1 MPTSAELTNK
11 TDDKDNP
18 IYWSVLH
25 HKNVNAHD
33 QDSNTDVGIPRVIRH
48 EKEPL
53 VKKSSTKS
61 DITEVEYGSATGD
74 QKKRHKRKWSR
85 VRELVKTNE
94 LVSQSIMNISLVHRW
109 IPTHWLFSFLGCQ
122 FVHYMPEND
131 DDRSLT
137 ESLSPT
143 HKGASHAIRG
153 KWSDINDAAYELTLR
168 ECLLFTLTL
177 LGCGVIAYSYVFER
191 WPVLDSLYFTT
202 VILTTVGY
210 GDVTPTTRWGKLFA
224 SVFAL
229 GGIVILG
236 LALGVVG
243 SRLVEAEIEATEQM
257 KEKSSKALEKAMR
270 VSHRHPRRSLD
281 ANQFGSSASLDS
293 LESVESIDTV
303 SNRPSFEEKGMSL
316 KFCSGFRRA
325 FELFQHHLPGFGP
338 LLIGA
343 LIIARLEDWDWVDA
357 VYYCVVTS
365 TVSVAYENVCIYY
378 FSSNFSCLLMPV

>member
-1 MPTSAELTNK
+1 MSSNEEPKKE
-11 TDDKDNP
+11 DKDQP
-18 IYWSVLH
+18 VYWSVLH

-33 QDSNTDVGIPRVIRH
+33 INADVGIPRVIRH
-48 EKEPL
+48 EKDPL
-53 VKKSSTKS
+53 IKESSTKS
-61 DITEVEYGSATGD
+61 DISEIEYGSSASGEEER
-74 QKKRHKRKWSR
+74 RHRRKWSR

-94 LVSQSIMNISLVHRW
+94 L
-109 IPTHWLFSFLGCQ
+109 

-137 ESLSPT
+137 ESLSPR

-168 ECLLFTLTL
+168 ECLLLTMLL
-177 LGCGVIAYSYVFER
+177 LGCGVVAYSYVFER
-191 WPVLDSLYFTT
+191 WSILDSLYFTT
-202 VILTTVGY
+202 VCLTTVGY

-224 SVFAL
+224 SIFAL

-243 SRLVEAEIEATEQM
+243 SRLVEAEIEATEKM

-270 VSHRHPRRSLD
+270 VSHRHPRPPLTTD
-281 ANQFGSSASLDS
+281 QFGSSASLDS
-293 LESVESIDTV
+293 LDSVESIDTV
-303 SNRPSFEEKGMSL
+303 SNKPSFEEESIHSKL
-316 KFCSGFRRA
+316 CSACRRV
-325 FELFQHHLPGFGP
+325 LDLLQHHFPGFGP

-343 LIIARLEDWDWVDA
+343 LFIAKLEDWNWVDA

-365 TVSVAYENVCIYY
+365 TVRSICLFLRHALQL
-378 FSSNFSCLLMPV
+378 FSLVFVFNNQ